1 MRQPEFWYQKRG
13 LCAWLLTP
21 LGALYAASVRRR
33 LRIGRRVRAEI
44 PVICVGNL
52 NVGGSGKTPTVLAI
66 AARLTN
72 QGFHPHFVSRGYGGQ
87 IRTGP
92 LQVDIKKH
100 NSDLVGDEPLLLAAF
115 APTWVGSDRL
125 ESVQQAAQMGAD
137 LVILD
142 DGFQDPSLRHD
153 LAIVVVDA
161 SRGFGNGE
169 VLPAGPLREPVQQGL
184 GRADVLMVIGNTAQ
198 YTAFR
203 QRWGH
208 LRSLATM
215 RGNLQPVETGVDWS
229 KMRVVAFAGIAHPE
243 KFFTTLKMLGATIIR
258 EFSLADHAP
267 ISERLLQRMRN
278 CASAASATLVTTEK
292 DSVRLPDTWRHE
304 VLSLPVRL
312 QIKDTEIIDGLLAQ
326 FGPSQEES

>member
-1 MRQPEFWYQKRG
+1 MRQPEFWYRKRG

-21 LGALYAASVRRR
+21 LGAIYAASVRRR
-33 LRIGRRVRAEI
+33 LRVGRRARATI
-44 PVICVGNL
+44 PVICIGNL
-52 NVGGSGKTPTVLAI
+52 NVGGSGKTPTALAI
-66 AARLTN
+66 AEKLTH

-92 LQVDIKKH
+92 LQVNIKKH
-100 NSDLVGDEPLLLAAF
+100 NAGSVGDEPLLLAAF
-115 APTWVGSDRL
+115 APTWVGSNRL
-125 ESVQQAAQMGAD
+125 ESVQRAAGMGAD

-153 LAIVVVDA
+153 LTIVVVDA
-161 SRGFGNGE
+161 SRGFGNGK

-198 YTAFR
+198 YTEFR
-203 QRWGH
+203 QRWGPV
-208 LRSLATM
+208 LSLATM
-215 RGNLQPVETGVDWS
+215 RGNLQPVETGVDWP
-229 KMRVVAFAGIAHPE
+229 KMRVVAFAGIAHPQ
-243 KFFTTLKMLGATIIR
+243 KFFTTLKMLGATVIQ

-278 CASAASATLVTTEK
+278 CANAASATLVTTEK
-292 DSVRLPDTWRHE
+292 DSVRLPATWRRE

-312 QIKDTEIIDGLLAQ
+312 QVQDTEIIDRFLAQ
-326 FGPSQEES
+326 SVPS